1 CLSCFVDLFLRY
13 FFFFFFLLFFVF
25 FFFFFF
31 QAEDGIRDRNV
42 TGVQTCLFRSRY
54 NHAKYCD
61 SRRLSR
67 LRSILGCVVGKFFRL
82 AEGESEIIP
91 SVEKLS
97 SIVERVSRA
106 LWHFCQPLSCAG
118 TCESHR

>member
-1 CLSCFVDLFLRY
+1 MVSFTSRFMTGAANRTTVQCQGRLYRRLQRASGDERPRLWNL
-13 FFFFFFLLFFVF
+13 
-25 FFFFFF
+25 
-31 QAEDGIRDRNV
+31 DGKA
-42 TGVQTCLFRSRY
+42 GRY

-67 LRSILGCVVGKFFRL
+67 LRGILGCVVGKFFRL

-91 SVEKLS
+91 SVEQLS